1 MGGVAVINVGAATET
16 EMKEKKAR
24 VEDALHATKAAVEEG
39 IVPGGGTAYL
49 RCIKA
54 LDAIKDVP
62 AEQKVGLDIVRRS
75 LEEPLRQI
83 ASNAGAEASVVVG
96 KVREDKNANGGYNAA
111 TDEYVDMIKAGII
124 DPTKVSRCAL
134 QNAASVAG
142 LMLTTEVMITELPEE
157 KKEAAAGGGHGHNHG
172 MEGMY

>member
-1 MGGVAVINVGAATET
+1 MAVINVGAKIET

-24 VEDALHATKAAVEEG
+24 VDALHATKAAG
-39 IVPGGGTAYL
+39 KKGRPWGGTAYL

-54 LDAIKDVP
+54 LDGIMTSQRAKF
-62 AEQKVGLDIVRRS
+62 GLDIVRRS

-83 ASNAGAEASVVVG
+83 AANAGAEASVVVG

-142 LMLTTEVMITELPEE
+142 LMLTTEVMVTDILEE
-157 KKEAAAGGGHGHNHG
+157 KKESAGGPGGHSHGGG